1 MDTSRIALIL
11 STLAILIALVS
22 YMQKS
27 TPGPAGPS
35 GPTRAPSSPL
45 CVNNSCLKE
54 NDITRFNS
62 MYPSATPLVN
72 VVNRRPIIGVGSRV
86 LPNPVS
92 GTPEKPQLLFPN
104 WYYNPFAY
112 NVPAP
117 APGATRKW
125 RMYGVYSDGITGPI
139 PPGLGP
145 VLQFNVGTDGDWG
158 KVSQNV
164 TFQFPLTWG
173 GVGGETRDAY
183 SNIVDDPV
191 NKMHSMLLS
200 YIPDGAT
207 GGKEVLWTYAE
218 LQALDVY
225 P

>member
-1 MDTSRIALIL
+1 
-11 STLAILIALVS
+11 
-22 YMQKS
+22 
-27 TPGPAGPS
+27 
-35 GPTRAPSSPL
+35 
-45 CVNNSCLKE
+45 
-54 NDITRFNS
+54 
-62 MYPSATPLVN
+62 MYPSTTPLIN

-86 LPNPVS
+86 LPNPVG
-92 GTPEKPQLLFPN
+92 GTSEKPQLLFPN
-104 WYYNPFAY
+104 YYYNPFGY

-125 RMYGVYSDGITGPI
+125 RIYAVYSDGITGPN
-139 PPGLGP
+139 PPSLGP
-145 VLQFNVGTDGDWG
+145 VLQFNIGSGDDWA
-158 KVSQNV
+158 KVSQRV

-183 SNIVDDPV
+183 SNTVDDPV

-200 YIPDGAT
+200 YIPNGAT
-207 GGKEVLWTYAE
+207 GVKEVLWTYAE